1 MEEIVLDK
9 KKLKMYILPL
19 EVVHGKVQQHTDHD
33 GKACHG
39 TQVHDGTRAHMAS
52 HGGTRGMAPYKIS
65 NF

>member
-1 MEEIVLDK
+1 
-9 KKLKMYILPL
+9 MYILPL
-19 EVVHGKVQQHTDHD
+19 EGVHGKVQQHMDHD